1 MSSMTI
7 VMPKSK
13 TAEMELNHFV
23 QTVNSVMMAP
33 RFACCCWWPPAT
45 TILRLMPAAAQAAP
59 ASQRRS
65 QRPAGDAAAQKV
77 GSSSL
82 KSVISGRLCERAKN
96 ASLFSSQSTG
106 IDLISGSTL
115 ISGID
120 LI

>member
-45 TILRLMPAAAQAAP
+45 TILRLMPAAGRPHCALQAASQQP
-59 ASQRRS
+59 A
-65 QRPAGDAAAQKV
+65 A
-77 GSSSL
+77 SS
-82 KSVISGRLCERAKN
+82 
-96 ASLFSSQSTG
+96 
-106 IDLISGSTL
+106 
-115 ISGID
+115 
-120 LI
+120 